1 MYTSQN
7 MVHPSHMHKLWAYFL
22 LQFMVAFI
30 WHLMINFFFK
40 GNGALM
46 LRVFPYGAVQF
57 VSYEQFKKVSTN
69 M

>member
-1 MYTSQN
+1 MASYELFVST
-7 MVHPSHMHKLWAYFL
+7 
-22 LQFMVAFI
+22 
-30 WHLMINFFFK
+30 FFK

-57 VSYEQFKKVSTN
+57 VSYEQYKKVSTN

>member
-1 MYTSQN
+1 
-7 MVHPSHMHKLWAYFL
+7 MHKLWAYFL
-22 LQFMVAFI
+22 LQFME
-30 WHLMINFFFK
+30 HLYGILHKTCIFK

-57 VSYEQFKKVSTN
+57 VSYEQYKKVSTN